1 MGYKREF
8 KMRTIELWLATN
20 FLTFLS
26 PEAGDNQQ
34 TNLSRI
40 FGKVKQIVNGISDIE
55 NLSSP

>member
-1 MGYKREF
+1 
-8 KMRTIELWLATN
+8 MRTIELWLATN